1 MGVVRSMVRWTVA
14 VFLVGVAANVQ
25 ADGTIDGT
33 VLIADEAFGLEEVM
47 EEILVKQRP
56 TRAMKFW
63 VVITGDQVK
72 LATKANG
79 MSDRVLAKG
88 FDLVRQ
94 YGGIIYACAIDMQ
107 RLGLTAGDLLPP
119 AEPIQGFAPDGGT
132 DTDSVLYSHEDPT
145 LLPESLVQLHKLRA
159 ACTARS

>member
-1 MGVVRSMVRWTVA
+1 MSFVRSSVRRAIALV
-14 VFLVGVAANVQ
+14 LVGFAVTGR
-25 ADGTIDGT
+25 ADGPIDGT
-33 VLIADEAFGLEEVM
+33 VLIADEACSLEEVM
-47 EEILVKQRP
+47 EQILVKQHP
-56 TRAMKFW
+56 TRVTKFW

-94 YGGIIYACAIDMQ
+94 YGGIIYACEVDMQ

-119 AEPIQGFAPDGGT
+119 TEPLRGFGVDGTT
-132 DTDSVLYSHEDPT
+132 DTDSVLYSDEDPE
-145 LLPESLVQLHKLRA
+145 LLPESVTQLRRLRA
-159 ACTARS
+159 ACSGRG